1 MVDNSE
7 FQFIL
12 TQGDAIIC
20 QRYFNVNNFNTKAVR
35 SVTFMETI
43 NEVCDLI
50 KKSILKESRRMLW
63 NEYDNNFSNNL
74 NSSED
79 NINLK
84 FTVLRN
90 DKIIT
95 TRNID
100 MSDVQKNISI
110 DIRDDIREIIQM
122 IYSTLCL
129 TNSKLNFHYL
139 GTRL

>member
-1 MVDNSE
+1 
-7 FQFIL
+7 
-12 TQGDAIIC
+12 
-20 QRYFNVNNFNTKAVR
+20 
-35 SVTFMETI
+35 
-43 NEVCDLI
+43 
-50 KKSILKESRRMLW
+50 MLW

-110 DIRDDIREIIQM
+110 DIRDNIREIIQM